1 MRDSFQPARLRSL
14 AGPTVLLPALVA
26 AFLAAPGL
34 SFDYFWDDFF
44 FLTRAQGSPT
54 AYLVPNAAEAFWRPI
69 PQGLYFRLLLALG
82 PAGPF
87 AGHLLNLILLAA
99 AAMLLASLA
108 SRLAGPRVGLL
119 AGLVFAVSAALPS
132 LVAWTSACQDLLA
145 MVFLLIA
152 FHLRES
158 GRIAGSAGVAALA
171 LLSKETAA
179 VALPVLVA
187 WDGLL
192 GRKPA
197 RFVRGAVLFGIVT
210 AAWFAVHPGLRA
222 LVHAGLQSGSTG
234 YVGLERPDRWWDYLF
249 RYVATLF
256 HFPVNAVSWPA
267 RLTIAGIAAA
277 AAVLV
282 TVPGALQRLKAAE
295 AASAGGRGA
304 ARPRPTARRLQIAAL
319 LIALPPI
326 LLPSLLV
333 RPWATYFAALA
344 VPGFALLLAPR
355 LARLAPRTAAIAIAA
370 FLLLGVWARGM
381 DARGNGRVLTE
392 QRFAEASLATRRVRE
407 RFRKIVPE
415 IPAGARVLL
424 SVAGTG
430 TLGIHQTLQDG
441 QALRHWY
448 RDPTIA
454 TVQPEWKRPPGA
466 DEFLVRVTPDLQVI
480 QIDPTT
486 SRFRTEGD
494 DPDRE
499 EIAKPIRSYAR
510 GLAASGATDPAVWIL
525 ERMATADSM
534 RLRSY
539 DLRLAALALHAVRRD
554 GEAKHLLHL
563 APPLQRWEA
572 LDMAGK
578 VYAEPTHDPAH
589 DALAFW
595 PFGVSPD
602 DPGAL
607 RYLIG
612 QYRIGGYHRQARE
625 LARRLERLAPGDS
638 LALATIRMN
647 PLRE

>member
-1 MRDSFQPARLRSL
+1 M
-14 AGPTVLLPALVA
+14 
-26 AFLAAPGL
+26 
-34 SFDYFWDDFF
+34 
-44 FLTRAQGSPT
+44 
-54 AYLVPNAAEAFWRPI
+54 
-69 PQGLYFRLLLALG
+69 
-82 PAGPF
+82 
-87 AGHLLNLILLAA
+87 
-99 AAMLLASLA
+99 
-108 SRLAGPRVGLL
+108 
-119 AGLVFAVSAALPS
+119 
-132 LVAWTSACQDLLA
+132 
-145 MVFLLIA
+145 
-152 FHLRES
+152 
-158 GRIAGSAGVAALA
+158 
-171 LLSKETAA
+171 
-179 VALPVLVA
+179 
-187 WDGLL
+187 
-192 GRKPA
+192 KPA
-197 RFVRGAVLFGIVT
+197 
-210 AAWFAVHPGLRA
+210 
-222 LVHAGLQSGSTG
+222 
-234 YVGLERPDRWWDYLF
+234 D
-249 RYVATLF
+249 ATSSDD
-256 HFPVNAVSWPA
+256 P
-267 RLTIAGIAAA
+267 
-277 AAVLV
+277 
-282 TVPGALQRLKAAE
+282 
-295 AASAGGRGA
+295 GRGTA
-304 ARPRPTARRLQIAAL
+304 PRPRPTARRLQIAGL

-415 IPAGARVLL
+415 IPSGARVLL

-525 ERMATADSM
+525 ERMATADST

-539 DLRLAALALHAVRRD
+539 DLRIAALALHAVHRD
-554 GEAKHLLHL
+554 GEAGHLLRL

-625 LARRLERLAPGDS
+625 LAGRLERLAPGDS